1 MKLETVVDAYKKG
14 MAALLILMVA
24 TLLAVMGFQIVLR
37 YFFNSS
43 LIWAEE
49 VCRYL
54 LIWVSFLAASIAYE
68 RGEVAAFT
76 LLRGALPDRLGV
88 YLAILCN
95 LCAALL
101 CGVLVVYGL
110 RFAEMVGSQ
119 PIPALRFLFEDT
131 LKWSQESVPSVY
143 WVYFSL
149 PLGIGLL
156 GLRFVIDIFH
166 YIAILKRGGKADD
179 LRSEGMGEAV

>member
-1 MKLETVVDAYKKG
+1 LIHIYKKG
-14 MAALLILMVA
+14 MVAALVTMVGS
-24 TLLAVMGFQIVLR
+24 LLVVMGVQIVLR

-54 LIWVSFLAASIAYE
+54 LIWVSFLGAALAYE

-76 LLRGALPDRLGV
+76 MLRDALPDRWGI
-88 YLAILCN
+88 YLAIACN
-95 LCAALL
+95 LVAALL
-101 CGVLVVYGL
+101 CAVLVVYGL

-119 PIPALRFLFEDT
+119 PIPAARFLLEDT
-131 LKWSQESVPSVY
+131 LHLSPQSVPTVF

-156 GLRFVIDIFH
+156 CLRFLIDIFH
-166 YIAILKRGGKADD
+166 YFTILRSGGNAAD
-179 LRSEGMGEAV
+179 LRAGVSGEAV